1 MYYLIYRSFDY
12 RTSYGKISN
21 DCIGWTPY
29 KVKLDIS
36 RRLNV
41 LKVVEAPGS
50 LGLLRTDDCFTEYFP
65 ETHHHDCGL
74 IDYL

>member
-12 RTSYGKISN
+12 RTAYGKISN
-21 DCIGWTPY
+21 DCIGWDPCKTKP
-29 KVKLDIS
+29 DIS

-41 LKVVEAPGS
+41 LKVVEAPDLIG
-50 LGLLRTDDCFTEYFP
+50 RCRKDDDFTEYFP
-65 ETHHHDCGL
+65 ETYHHDRGL